1 MVPGCSCSQE
11 QLSKNNLQSEIST
24 NICKQGWKQ
33 EQNPKQGSEG
43 QVPKQGSQAKL
54 RKPGSR
60 ARSQW
65 TGLKQTGKVSKNR
78 FPRESSQEQV
88 TRQCSQE
95 RVPKNRLPRTGS
107 QARFRSVKQRVQEQL
122 PRQGSKNIE
131 QQNQENCK
139 VWRLVLITEWRDWR
153 RTSFASKHDTALAH
167 G

>member
-1 MVPGCSCSQE
+1 MVSGCSCSQE
-11 QLSKNNLQSEIST
+11 QLSKNNLHSEISK
-24 NICKQGWKQ
+24 NICKQ

-54 RKPGSR
+54 RKTGSR

-65 TGLKQTGKVSKNR
+65 TGLKHAGKVSKNR

-95 RVPKNRLPRTGS
+95 QVPKNRLPRNPKNRFPSKVPINKCQATCPRTVA
-107 QARFRSVKQRVQEQL
+107 QARFQEHWTT
-122 PRQGSKNIE
+122 E
-131 QQNQENCK
+131 YCK
-139 VWRLVLITEWRDWR
+139 VWRFVLITEGRDW
-153 RTSFASKHDTALAH
+153 RTSFASKNVTALAH